1 MNIDGIKN
9 ATRTA
14 AERIPGPEKGADKKG
29 VEVRGGFFSEP
40 AEARKDAPP
49 KNIEEIASEVQ
60 IQLKRLNTELRFEV
74 DNESKETI
82 VRIIDN
88 ETGELIRQ
96 IPSEEMLA
104 IRARMEELIGVLY
117 NSET

>member
-9 ATRTA
+9 ITRTA
-14 AERIPGPEKGADKKG
+14 AERVPSVEKGAGKP
-29 VEVRGGFFSEP
+29 VEAQGGFFGP

-49 KNIEEIASEVQ
+49 KKIEEIASEVQ

-117 NSET
+117 NSES